1 MSWICLLRPDNTQV
15 VNYEFEIKETAVK
28 MDAIVTPFGYTV
40 VTASILILQIGF
52 KQNNVNMFYWPF
64 TIENIVRDS
73 QLVNW

>member
-1 MSWICLLRPDNTQV
+1 MSWICLLRPDTAQV

-40 VTASILILQIGF
+40 TASILILQIGF
-52 KQNNVNMFYWPF
+52 KQSNVNMFYWPS